1 MSWKSLRALP
11 PPAWKPVAFAL
22 LACLAL
28 GPAPVRAQVA
38 ADAPP
43 SPPASAE
50 EPSVPPAAPAGTPDA
65 PARRK
70 GWDFQGVPILNFNTD
85 EGVGYGAL
93 VMLVDRADGTYEPY
107 RYSVLL
113 QFFQTTRQVASHL
126 LNLDA
131 PRFLQSQWRMG
142 LDFAYVR
149 SRFAPYYGVGN
160 TAQLVTPFTD
170 CEDRD
175 ALETNPDVCPG
186 NPEFRGLR
194 YYAYDHESLPRIR
207 LNARRE
213 LTDDWM
219 LFLGYRLRMD
229 RLRLRYSA
237 EDLGQSGDSK
247 LLEDAVAGV
256 FEQYEGGLQDRFTE
270 RTSELIAG
278 IQYDTRDVET
288 SPTWGMFHELSV
300 RGGLSPIGSQ
310 HNYWGATVHARFFH
324 PVVPGY
330 GRLVMSWRGLL
341 DVLGGDVPI
350 SLLPIYG
357 GLEGKDGHG
366 GVYSARGILLRRYQG
381 PVKLLLNGELRWTPV
396 SIEPGGQQ
404 FDFTVAGFVDSG
416 RVWSDLKF
424 SEGGGLKTSA
434 GGGLRIA
441 WNREFVIRLD
451 YGVGITEPT
460 TGFYLD
466 FGHIF

>member
-1 MSWKSLRALP
+1 M
-11 PPAWKPVAFAL
+11 L
-22 LACLAL
+22 LVFLAL
-28 GPAPVRAQVA
+28 APTVGW
-38 ADAPP
+38 
-43 SPPASAE
+43 AE
-50 EPSVPPAAPAGTPDA
+50 EPTAPPEVPDIPPEALDA
-65 PARRK
+65 PSSRK

-85 EGVGYGAL
+85 DGAGYGAL

-113 QFFQTTRQVASHL
+113 QFFQTTRQVAAHIV
-126 LNLDA
+126 NIDA

-142 LDFAYVR
+142 VDFAYLR
-149 SRFAPYYGVGN
+149 TRFSPYYGLGN
-160 TAQLVTPFTD
+160 TAEHITPFTD

-175 ALETNPDVCPG
+175 ALKTNPDVCPG

-194 YYAYDHESLPRIR
+194 YYTYDEESLPRVR
-207 LNARRE
+207 LNARRQLADE
-213 LTDDWM
+213 WQ
-219 LFLGYRLRMD
+219 LFLGYRLRIN

-247 LLEDAVAGV
+247 LLEDAAAGV
-256 FEQYEGGLQDRFTE
+256 FGQYEGGLPDRLTE
-270 RTSELIAG
+270 RSSELLVG
-278 IQYDTRDVET
+278 VQYDTRDIET
-288 SPTWGMFHELSV
+288 SPTSGMFHEVAL
-300 RGGLSPIGSQ
+300 RAGLTPLGSQ
-310 HNYWGATVHARFFH
+310 FNYWGGTLHARFFH

-330 GRLVMSWRGLL
+330 RRLVMSWRGLF
-341 DVLGGDVPI
+341 DAMGGDVPI

-357 GLEGKDGHG
+357 GLDGRDGHG
-366 GVYSARGILLRRYQG
+366 GVYSARGILSHRYQG
-381 PVKLLLNGELRWTPV
+381 PVKLLLNGELRWVPL

-404 FDFTVAGFVDSG
+404 FDFTLAGFVDSG
-416 RVWSDLKF
+416 RVWKDLKF
-424 SEGGGLKTSA
+424 AEGGGLKTSV

-441 WNREFVIRLD
+441 WNREFVIRMD